1 MPARFS
7 CRISKEKKTST
18 LRSSVLL
25 VFGQAVRRTIN
36 YRWWGWNKVE
46 RVPIAMV
53 SRSLSF
59 RFDFFSKCNT
69 QFRNTNF
76 GFLETLISYHNLH
89 VFRTT
94 FVIQNMTPKIKDN
107 FLENKHTRFIC
118 YSTSFLTVL
127 VLTGLKTHPTGS
139 LLINKF
145 SCLTNL
151 NLSTLGIKG

>member
-36 YRWWGWNKVE
+36 YQWWGWNKVE
-46 RVPIAMV
+46 RVPIAIV

-76 GFLETLISYHNLH
+76 GFLETLISYHNQRRFLRNSRRMSVEKKTQARNTSH
-89 VFRTT
+89 SSDRMGFFQKLFFRS
-94 FVIQNMTPKIKDN
+94 IHSIH
-107 FLENKHTRFIC
+107 L
-118 YSTSFLTVL
+118 
-127 VLTGLKTHPTGS
+127 S
-139 LLINKF
+139 L
-145 SCLTNL
+145 
-151 NLSTLGIKG
+151 